1 MHKRPY
7 LIAEVKTMSP
17 FGYKSKQTWD
27 ELFATAT
34 EIGDMISVHTDP
46 RWGGSIE
53 LVKKARAHTH
63 KPLLAKGI
71 HDSDDIITEALAAG
85 ATYALVVGRLPR
97 RELLPYCLI
106 EPNTIYQLRDFIKV
120 VPTTQKL
127 VWNSRN
133 LSDGSTRDKSEYTAA
148 RNLWRGWL
156 CQASNIATP
165 SDIESSADA
174 VLIGQNLTAFAKLL

>member
-17 FGYKSKQTWD
+17 FGYQSNQTWD
-27 ELFATAT
+27 ELFAIAA

-53 LVKKARAHTH
+53 LIKKARALTQ
-63 KPLLAKGI
+63 KPILAKGI
-71 HDSDDIITEALAAG
+71 HASDDTIAEALAAG

-97 RELLPYCLI
+97 QELLPYCVI
-106 EPNTIYQLRDFIKV
+106 EPETMSQLEEFIKH
-120 VPTTQKL
+120 VPSTQKL

-133 LSDGSTRDKSEYTAA
+133 LSDGSMRDKSEYTEA
-148 RNLWRGWL
+148 RKLWSGWL
-156 CQASNIATP
+156 CQASNVASL
-165 SDIESSADA
+165 SDIQSDADA
-174 VLIGQNLTAFAKLL
+174 VLIGQNLTNFSKLL